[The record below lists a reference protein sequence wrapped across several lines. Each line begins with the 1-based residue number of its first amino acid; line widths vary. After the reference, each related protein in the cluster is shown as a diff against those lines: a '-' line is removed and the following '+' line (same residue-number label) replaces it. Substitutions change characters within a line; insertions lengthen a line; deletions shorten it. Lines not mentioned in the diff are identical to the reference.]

1 MCQRDRS
8 NEQNNKKTG
17 SLGSSKHRIGKLN
30 TKRMD
35 RSITAIKEC
44 IATVHQLSQQIL
56 TSAWNG
62 QRLPQLTLLWIA
74 HLCFHVLLLYTL
86 PSTDN
91 RSIRLSTSL
100 LILTTALLL
109 SGYTLLVMLFRH
121 SVQTI
126 FNRNLPTLLKSIPS
140 FGAHL
145 AMLKPLDIIFR
156 RFTAPLRVLPDILV
170 LGEVR
175 CGTTTLCQ
183 HLSLRQGAHTP
194 FCLWKHP
201 ELDRKETFYFVGHYL
216 GNVNPAGYR
225 MCFPLQITK
234 WIHTRILNRPFFTF
248 EGCAQYMTSPTAP
261 YLIAKTYKEA
271 GLPPP
276 ILVACIRDPVD
287 QATSWWRYENHA
299 IQWGASMGLT
309 EWNTTL
315 RTQLSPPFTVNDAID
330 YSMSD
335 KVKNLY
341 FKAENLF
348 QENDTDYILPP
359 WAMTWPGGQ
368 LAGIG
373 RNGSFYTNIQRYEK
387 VFQQVFGQPV
397 SVASLVP
404 ASSKLSF
411 VNVVPLEYLKD
422 SIKLSS
428 TLTSLMQQ
436 VTARQ
441 SSTSPQS
448 MVTQHITLDLHR
460 NASVELVGMEPTL
473 LEKGRLAKMFS
484 TESVELETCCD
495 IKLGWK
501 IC

>member
-1 MCQRDRS
+1 
-8 NEQNNKKTG
+8 
-17 SLGSSKHRIGKLN
+17 
-30 TKRMD
+30 
-35 RSITAIKEC
+35 
-44 IATVHQLSQQIL
+44 
-56 TSAWNG
+56 
-62 QRLPQLTLLWIA
+62 
-74 HLCFHVLLLYTL
+74 
-86 PSTDN
+86 
-91 RSIRLSTSL
+91 
-100 LILTTALLL
+100 
-109 SGYTLLVMLFRH
+109 
-121 SVQTI
+121 
-126 FNRNLPTLLKSIPS
+126 
-140 FGAHL
+140 
-145 AMLKPLDIIFR
+145 
-156 RFTAPLRVLPDILV
+156 
-170 LGEVR
+170 
-175 CGTTTLCQ
+175 
-183 HLSLRQGAHTP
+183 
-194 FCLWKHP
+194 
-201 ELDRKETFYFVGHYL
+201 
-216 GNVNPAGYR
+216 
-225 MCFPLQITK
+225 
-234 WIHTRILNRPFFTF
+234 
-248 EGCAQYMTSPTAP
+248 
-261 YLIAKTYKEA
+261 
-271 GLPPP
+271 
-276 ILVACIRDPVD
+276 
-287 QATSWWRYENHA
+287 
-299 IQWGASMGLT
+299 MGLT

>member
-194 FCLWKHP
+194 F
-201 ELDRKETFYFVGHYL
+201 
-216 GNVNPAGYR
+216 
-225 MCFPLQITK
+225 
-234 WIHTRILNRPFFTF
+234 
-248 EGCAQYMTSPTAP
+248 
-261 YLIAKTYKEA
+261 
-271 GLPPP
+271 
-276 ILVACIRDPVD
+276 
-287 QATSWWRYENHA
+287 
-299 IQWGASMGLT
+299 
-309 EWNTTL
+309 
-315 RTQLSPPFTVNDAID
+315 
-330 YSMSD
+330 
-335 KVKNLY
+335 
-341 FKAENLF
+341 
-348 QENDTDYILPP
+348 
-359 WAMTWPGGQ
+359 
-368 LAGIG
+368 
-373 RNGSFYTNIQRYEK
+373 
-387 VFQQVFGQPV
+387 
-397 SVASLVP
+397 
-404 ASSKLSF
+404 
-411 VNVVPLEYLKD
+411 
-422 SIKLSS
+422 
-428 TLTSLMQQ
+428 
-436 VTARQ
+436 
-441 SSTSPQS
+441 
-448 MVTQHITLDLHR
+448 
-460 NASVELVGMEPTL
+460 
-473 LEKGRLAKMFS
+473 
-484 TESVELETCCD
+484 
-495 IKLGWK
+495 
-501 IC
+501 